1 MIPRYLQLNVS
12 IIAFCSP
19 FFLEVCNS
27 KVSMAHTA
35 FLRHPTKHIGV
46 LRTDNFSPLT
56 LQGVFVDV
64 EIRDACARI
73 QLSYDFKNTSSTVVS
88 VFAAFPVIP
97 GWTLSSIKSESTGGS
112 GEWVKSVVGVADG
125 VCASPVPE
133 SETFVPTVA
142 TQAVPWELRV
152 HEHLVSTAV
161 YYGPAEL
168 TTGTTPKLRFTV
180 PKELF
185 PERVDVEEP
194 AQFYNSHFDI
204 KGIGATSGKLARTI
218 YMHVHGV
225 LLDSLSKPPTILAGE
240 NAVGTGTK
248 NTFSAKWETH
258 AKDLHVAYDLVFEAE
273 LTVANDQPL
282 TLSLCQDISAKPQQQ
297 ADGSAAIETLVLAEC
312 GIAGTLAIS
321 PVLTPEQLSVAN
333 DEIIFL
339 VDASA
344 SMLPVWSEVLR
355 SVKLAV
361 ASLPPTT
368 YVNVVWFSNE
378 TEFLFPN
385 GSELISQKV
394 RDTIVEDLLGYSL
407 RAPTA
412 GGTKLYQAIQSIY
425 KQPYITG
432 FARHVVLITDSGAEE
447 HLALRTIDIV
457 RSNTHSTCF
466 SAVGVGSSLLHKQYL
481 TSLTREGHGLFEIAA
496 TPSTIANSVARIIRS
511 VHVPTLVNV
520 VIRAEYDGDDDQ
532 VPPVTICT
540 LSEHMSLIAV
550 GQRVLVPFFANSVT
564 AQPFTF
570 VVSGLVGLHH
580 VDYKIK
586 SGDLRSLAQ
595 QSMTEAGRPETSSV
609 AHVNAALHRLER
621 LTSGAD
627 HSAMSAQE
635 RSAAVALSRAFFI
648 PSPTVSYVS
657 SSHLSSGSSGGGA
670 AYDRI
675 CTARYHSSRA
685 QRRVALAAPGAR
697 PTLRDAT
704 GVVAIDAD
712 AQFRAQVEEVK
723 RTSAEVSTKAFV
735 QQRVV
740 EEIFRLAVGGGSIDD
755 VLLSQRADGAFDPSA
770 RFLAGL
776 GVSDTLFTS
785 TKPADA
791 DDTTWATS
799 LACAYLDENADA
811 NVALLG
817 SIALVKGRRLLKSNE
832 QDAFITTAKRVLSR

>member
-1 MIPRYLQLNVS
+1 
-12 IIAFCSP
+12 
-19 FFLEVCNS
+19 
-27 KVSMAHTA
+27 MAHSA
-35 FLRHPTKHIGV
+35 FQRHPTNHFGV

-64 EIRDACARI
+64 EIRDACARV
-73 QLSYDFKNTSSTVVS
+73 QLTYDYKNTSSSVVS
-88 VFAAFPVIP
+88 VFAAFPMIP
-97 GWTLSSIKSESTGGS
+97 RWTLSSMKCESTGGS
-112 GEWVKSVVGVADG
+112 GEYVKSVVGVADG
-125 VCASPVPE
+125 VCPAPVPE
-133 SETFVPTVA
+133 SEAFVPSVA
-142 TQAVPWELRV
+142 TQAVPWELRI

-161 YYGPAEL
+161 YYGPADL
-168 TTGTTPKLRFTV
+168 SAGVTPTLRFVV

-185 PERVDVEEP
+185 PRRVDIEEP
-194 AQFYNSHFDI
+194 AQFYNSQFDI

-240 NAVGTGTK
+240 NAVGTSTK

-258 AKDLHVAYDLVFEAE
+258 AKDLFVAYDLVFEAE

-297 ADGSAAIETLVLAEC
+297 QQQQADNGGSSNPAGESTLVPVEC

-339 VDASA
+339 IDASA

-355 SVKLAV
+355 AVKLAV
-361 ASLPPTT
+361 ASLPSTT

-385 GSELISQKV
+385 GSELITQKV
-394 RDTIVEDLLGYSL
+394 KDTIVEDLLGYSL
-407 RAPTA
+407 RTPTV
-412 GGTKLYQAIQSIY
+412 GGTKLYQAVQAIY

-447 HLALRTIDIV
+447 ALALRTIDIV

-466 SAVGVGSSLLHKQYL
+466 SAVGVGSSHLLHQKYL
-481 TSLTREGHGLFEIAA
+481 ESLTREGRGVFDIAT
-496 TPSTIANSVARIIRS
+496 TPTTIANSVARIIRA

-540 LSEHMSLIAV
+540 VSEHMSLIAV

-580 VDYKIK
+580 IDYKMK
-586 SGDLRSLAQ
+586 SGDLRALAQ

-627 HSAMSAQE
+627 RSAMSPQE
-635 RSAAVALSRAFFI
+635 RAAAVALSRAFFI
-648 PSPTVSYVS
+648 PSPTVGYVS
-657 SSHLSSGSSGGGA
+657 TSHLTAASAASGSQQ
-670 AYDRI
+670 DDTHRI
-675 CTARYHSSRA
+675 CTARYYSSRA
-685 QRRVALAAPGAR
+685 QRRVALEAAGAR

-704 GVVAIDAD
+704 GVVAVDAD
-712 AQFRAQVEEVK
+712 VHFRPFVENVQ
-723 RTSAEVSTKAFV
+723 RASAEVSTKEFV
-735 QQRVV
+735 QRRVV
-740 EEIFRLAVGGGSIDD
+740 EEILRLAIAGGSIDD
-755 VLLSQRADGAFDPSA
+755 VLLSQRADGSFDPSA
-770 RFLAGL
+770 RLLAGL
-776 GVSDTLFTS
+776 GVTDAQFTS

-791 DDTTWATS
+791 DDATWATS
-799 LACAYLDENADA
+799 LACAYLDENSDA
-811 NVALLG
+811 NVVQLG
-817 SIALVKGRRLLKSNE
+817 AIALVKGRRLLKSSE
-832 QDAFITTAKRVLSR
+832 QDAFITTAKRVLSTVH